1 MAPAPVRVLGHADH
15 AQVVSLLN
23 RDPVAN
29 VFVASRV
36 RVSGVE
42 PLLLGCELLGYFD
55 EQGRLES
62 MLHHGANLV
71 PVSATERALDAFA
84 DRLGPHRRCA
94 SIVGVSQEA
103 MGLWDRLSRRWPEG
117 WKVARETRP
126 VQPVMVIDTEPTVAG
141 EPRVQRIG
149 AEYLDPYFTAAVAMY
164 TEEVGVSPLDG
175 SGGYRYYVQRLI
187 EQGRA
192 LGIVGEGGR
201 VVFKAD
207 IGAATSTVCQVAGV
221 WLDPALRGKGL
232 SAAAMA
238 SVVTLCRRQWPTVS
252 LYVNDYNVRA
262 VKLYERVG
270 FRRVGTFSTI
280 LY

>member
-1 MAPAPVRVLGHADH
+1 MRVLGHADQ

-23 RDPVAN
+23 QDPVAN

-62 MLHHGANLV
+62 MLHLGANLV

-84 DRLGPHRRCA
+84 DRIGPRRQCA

-103 MGLWDRLSRRWPEG
+103 LGLWDRLSRRWPDA
-117 WKVARETRP
+117 WRTVRETRV
-126 VQPVMVIDTEPTVAG
+126 VQPVMMIDREPAVAP
-141 EPRVQRIG
+141 EPLVHRIG
-149 AEYLDPYFTAAVAMY
+149 ATHLDAYFTSAVAMY

-175 SGGYRYYVQRLI
+175 SGGGYRYYVQRLI

-192 LGIVGEGGR
+192 LGIVGEDGR
-201 VVFKAD
+201 VLFKAD
-207 IGAATSTVCQVAGV
+207 VGAATSTVCQVAGV
-221 WLDPALRGKGL
+221 WLDPALRGQGL
-232 SAAAMA
+232 SAAAMSA
-238 SVVTLCRRQWPTVS
+238 VVTLCRRQWPIVS
-252 LYVNDYNVRA
+252 LYVNDFNVRA

>member
-84 DRLGPHRRCA
+84 DRPVHNLSFGQKKRVCIA
-94 SIVGVSQEA
+94 GVLAMEPQLLILDEPMAGLDQAMRAELLAVFDHLHSQGITMLQA
-103 MGLWDRLSRRWPEG
+103 THDIDFAYRW
-117 WKVARETRP
+117 ADHIH
-126 VQPVMVIDTEPTVAG
+126 VMVGGRCSAAFAVTDFPKHTEALRTAG
-141 EPRVQRIG
+141 LPVPGIIE
-149 AEYLDPYFTAAVAMY
+149 LH
-164 TEEVGVSPLDG
+164 
-175 SGGYRYYVQRLI
+175 QRLVAHGLLDAGDAPRSLPELI
-187 EQGRA
+187 ER
-192 LGIVGEGGR
+192 LPYPKITKE
-201 VVFKAD
+201 
-207 IGAATSTVCQVAGV
+207 TSC
-221 WLDPALRGKGL
+221 
-232 SAAAMA
+232 
-238 SVVTLCRRQWPTVS
+238 C
-252 LYVNDYNVRA
+252 
-262 VKLYERVG
+262 
-270 FRRVGTFSTI
+270 
-280 LY
+280 